1 MGPTAQPSK
10 APPLSAESCSLTSTS
25 ASSFA
30 SLASPRSLETQGNWW
45 AGVGV
50 VPRSQACSLCV
61 THKSYSSRSRISLIP
76 SDTAGPSA
84 SRRLFMPPTSSYQGS
99 RSVLNRSHRIYKYNG
114 MSTRPECYAERME
127 WTKSQAFP
135 LLDGPVNTTKQ
146 ASSCLVVQVEH
157 PAQIS
162 ASTSRPRDS
171 LVQCGGSV
179 WPPLN

>member
-1 MGPTAQPSK
+1 VGRCWGRTRSK
-10 APPLSAESCSLTSTS
+10 
-25 ASSFA
+25 
-30 SLASPRSLETQGNWW
+30 
-45 AGVGV
+45 
-50 VPRSQACSLCV
+50 ACSLCV
-61 THKSYSSRSRISLIP
+61 THTSYSRRSRISLIP
-76 SDTAGPSA
+76 SDTAGPST
-84 SRRLFMPPTSSYQGS
+84 SRWPFMPPTSSYQGS

-171 LVQCGGSV
+171 LVQWGWIGLATFELTRILFTSADRSRGAQPSPSRRSFV
-179 WPPLN
+179 EGRGHS